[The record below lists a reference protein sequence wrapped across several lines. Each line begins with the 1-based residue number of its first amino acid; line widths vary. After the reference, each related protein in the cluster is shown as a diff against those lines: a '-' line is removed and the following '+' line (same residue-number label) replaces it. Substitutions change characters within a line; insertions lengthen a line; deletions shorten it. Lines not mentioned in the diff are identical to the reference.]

1 MKIEKSLQELAMDFV
16 TNRSERSFTTL
27 YYRLKPGLKKFVQ
40 RYHTDPETIDEILAI
55 TLSKAFVFADKYD
68 SRWNFSTW
76 LYKICQNE
84 CLMEIRRKNA
94 IYSLDYM
101 SEMNIP
107 LKSVNDD
114 WKIEADY
121 EYYEHPDQFDPEDV
135 YDDVLTEIKE
145 LPDHYKVVLQDRIIG
160 KMKYEDIAAK
170 RSIPINTVRTRI
182 HCAKKVIKNRWLEKT
197 SKNSKQINIQGIALI
212 DTQKAPKQPKE
223 TVAPA
228 QSTDTMVFESDSM
241 ITNARYGAGENWFTV
256 TGNLTKL
263 LRSEGAVKVSN
274 TIGGDPKKGAKKTL
288 IIDGILNDVPFTK
301 EFSEGTILSLNFIQN
316 AL

>member
-16 TNRSERSFTTL
+16 TSRSERAFTTL
-27 YYRLKPGLKKFVQ
+27 YYRLRPGLKKFVQ
-40 RYHTDPETIDEILAI
+40 RYHTDGETVDEILSI

-107 LKSVNDD
+107 LKAVNDS

-121 EYYEHPDQFDPEDV
+121 EYYEHPDKFDPEDV
-135 YDDVLTEIKE
+135 YDDVLEEIKN
-145 LPDHYKVVLQDRIIG
+145 LPDHYKVVLQDRILG

-170 RSIPINTVRTRI
+170 REIPINTVRTRI

-197 SKNSKQINIQGIALI
+197 SKTSKKIDIDGIALI
-212 DTQKAPKQPKE
+212 STHNMHVSKPSKAPEVPQIYIPE
-223 TVAPA
+223 
-228 QSTDTMVFESDSM
+228 DSSINYM
-241 ITNARYGAGENWFTV
+241 ITEAKYGAENFWIDVTV
-256 TGNLTKL
+256 KL
-263 LRSEGAVKVSN
+263 AESMHKNGAVKVSN
-274 TIGGDPKKGAKKTL
+274 SIGGDPKKGKKKTL
-288 IIDGILNDVPFTK
+288 HVSGIVDGVEFTK
-301 EFSEGTILSLNFIQN
+301 EFSEGTLLSSLNFC
-316 AL
+316 